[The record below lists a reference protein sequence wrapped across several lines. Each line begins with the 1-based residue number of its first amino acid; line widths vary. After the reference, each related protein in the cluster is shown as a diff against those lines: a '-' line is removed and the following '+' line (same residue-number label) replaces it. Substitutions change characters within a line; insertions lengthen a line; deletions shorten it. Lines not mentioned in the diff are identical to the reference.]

1 MKPSQTRLYPE
12 YPASIWLL
20 GLLLMLKALFWLFA
34 NPLIEEPL
42 LGIKHVIT
50 TLPFLFLWRA
60 VWNRKSWAVKAAM
73 GLTAADL
80 LFFLFFFPS
89 ALLIPFD
96 IYPIEIHALQGLSW
110 FLFAFLNIIIT
121 LCSAM
126 IGYAVNIMILTTGFF
141 ALKTSLLAEAEAE
154 T

>member
-1 MKPSQTRLYPE
+1 MKPSQARLYPE

-42 LGIKHVIT
+42 LGMKHVIT

-73 GLTAADL
+73 VLTAADL
-80 LFFLFFFPS
+80 VFFLLFFPS

-96 IYPIEIHALQGLSW
+96 IYPIEVHAHQGLSW
-110 FLFAFLNIIIT
+110 FIFAFLNILIT

-126 IGYAVNIMILTTGFF
+126 IGYAVNIMILITGFF
-141 ALKTSLLAEAEAE
+141 ALKKTAVTEAAS
-154 T
+154 